1 MKNGILRLWRDY
13 DGILMGFSD
22 DDDFQWKCIRFMTRC
37 YVTID
42 REEVYTVSGY
52 FSLPETTIYWG
63 SYHTS

>member
-1 MKNGILRLWRDY
+1 
-13 DGILMGFSD
+13 MGFSD